1 MQKHIYFLN
10 SAQKIDF
17 KYMIEIW
24 KLRIWFTP
32 LFITNEALLTRVT
45 DEIIFLVQ
53 HLCQFL
59 FQKFPT

>member
-17 KYMIEIW
+17 KYIIEIW

-32 LFITNEALLTRVT
+32 LFITNEALLT
-45 DEIIFLVQ
+45 
-53 HLCQFL
+53 
-59 FQKFPT
+59 